1 MCGCGAHGC
10 RALLNSRATAPR
22 VRFLRG
28 RLTRLLAVLVCVA
41 VLSSCQRV
49 PSRDRVS
56 ENHLP
61 RIILWAWER
70 PEDLE
75 FLNPQEFG
83 IAFLAQTLTIKGSE
97 VLFSPRHQP
106 LKVPPGAKLI
116 AVTRI
121 ESQKITRQPTELSDE
136 VRGKLV
142 ERIRKTLEL
151 NNVSAIQ
158 VDFDVV
164 TAERSFYRRVLADL
178 RQQLPDNVPLSMTA
192 LASFCVGDRWLSDLP
207 VDEAVPMVFRMGT
220 DSDPIKTLLSNG
232 GDFKDDLCRRS
243 YGVALDEPLKT
254 SFAKQRRIYVF
265 NTRSWTATDVSVLEE
280 RFGL

>member
-1 MCGCGAHGC
+1 MH
-10 RALLNSRATAPR
+10 RNPIQLLM
-22 VRFLRG
+22 L
-28 RLTRLLAVLVCVA
+28 LVCALVPL
-41 VLSSCQRV
+41 LSSCHHI
-49 PSRDRVS
+49 STRDRIS
-56 ENHLP
+56 ENHFP

-75 FLNPQEFG
+75 FLDPEEFG
-83 IAFLAQTLTIKGSE
+83 VAFLAQTLTIKGSD
-97 VLFSPRHQP
+97 VLFNPRHQP
-106 LKVPPGAKLI
+106 LKVSPGVKLI

-121 ESQKITRQPTELSDE
+121 ESEKVTGQPDDLSDD
-136 VRGKLV
+136 VRNKLV

-164 TAERSFYRRVLADL
+164 PAERTFYRRLLEDL
-178 RQQLPDNVPLSMTA
+178 RHQLPDNVPLSMTA
-192 LASFCVGDRWLSDLP
+192 LASFCVGDRWVSDLP

-220 DSDPIKTLLSNG
+220 DSDPIEQLLTSG
-232 GDFKDDLCRRS
+232 GDFRVDLCRRS

-254 SFAKQRRIYVF
+254 NFAKQRRIYVF
-265 NTRSWTATDVSVLEE
+265 NARSWSPGDISVMEE

>member
-1 MCGCGAHGC
+1 M
-10 RALLNSRATAPR
+10 R
-22 VRFLRG
+22 
-28 RLTRLLAVLVCVA
+28 TRLLTVFLCALLPLV
-41 VLSSCQRV
+41 SSCRIV
-49 PSRDRVS
+49 PTRDRIS

-61 RIILWAWER
+61 RVILWAWER

-83 IAFLAQTLTIKGSE
+83 IAFLAQTLTIKNGD
-97 VLFSPRHQP
+97 VLFNPRHQP
-106 LKVPPGAKLI
+106 LKVPPGARLI

-121 ESQKITRQPTELSDE
+121 ESQKITRQPTELNDE
-136 VRGKLV
+136 VRTKLV

-151 NNVSAIQ
+151 NNVSGIQ

-164 TAERSFYRRVLADL
+164 PAERNFYRRLLGDL
-178 RQQLPDNVPLSMTA
+178 RQELPDNVPLSMTA
-192 LASFCVGDRWLSDLP
+192 LASFCVGDRWVSDLP

-220 DSDPIKTLLSNG
+220 DSDPIKNLLTSG
-232 GDFKDDLCRRS
+232 GDFGVDLCRRS

-254 SFAKQRRIYVF
+254 NFARQRRVYVF
-265 NTRSWTATDVSVLEE
+265 NARSWTPGDLAVLEE